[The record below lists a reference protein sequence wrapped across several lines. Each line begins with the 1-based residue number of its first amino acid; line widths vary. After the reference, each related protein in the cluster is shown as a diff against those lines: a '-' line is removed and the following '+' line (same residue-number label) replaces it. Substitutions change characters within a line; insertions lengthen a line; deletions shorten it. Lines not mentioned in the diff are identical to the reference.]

1 MKKALLIVI
10 VFGLL
15 FGSCKKNNHTT
26 PPAKV
31 TIVGKW
37 QYKKSRSLFMDS
49 QGTILSEDVVT
60 DYTENDFRKYNVDGT
75 GLSMLKGS
83 EVNFTYTL
91 NDSTLTEYTL
101 PRSAGDKPLIF
112 TVFVLTAT
120 TLTRQ
125 NVTYGPGEFRTICDE
140 DFVKF

>member
-15 FGSCKKNNHTT
+15 FGSCKKNNHIP

-37 QYKKSRSLFMDS
+37 KYKKSRSLFMDS
-49 QGTILSEDVVT
+49 QGTILSEDVIT
-60 DYTENDFRKYNVDGT
+60 DYTDNDFLQYNADGT

-83 EVNFTYTL
+83 KVDFTYSFI
-91 NDSTLTEYTL
+91 DSIDTEYTL

-120 TLTRQ
+120 ALTRQ
-125 NVTYGPGEFRTICDE
+125 NITYGPGEFRTIRDE